1 MPVRKIP
8 LLDGN
13 KFGKE
18 ELRELTD
25 VIDSGVMSRFGG
37 TKVEQF
43 EHESVE
49 THSTKYGI
57 ASPSGTASLHI
68 VIGMLDP
75 PPGDEINVQSRAY
88 SLFKQLS
95 SLLISSVSV
104 RFEIVLG
111 GNCSFIPKFHTNT
124 PITLT

>member
-1 MPVRKIP
+1 MPEEKLATDGGKPIRNKP
-8 LLDGN
+8 LPDGN
-13 KFGKE
+13 KFGKG
-18 ELRELTD
+18 ELNELTD
-25 VIDSGVMSRFGG
+25 VIDSRMMSRFGG

-68 VIGMLDP
+68 AIGMLDP
-75 PPGDEINVQSRAY
+75 SPGDEINVQSRAY

-95 SLLISSVSV
+95 SLLI
-104 RFEIVLG
+104 
-111 GNCSFIPKFHTNT
+111 K
-124 PITLT
+124 